1 MSELNN
7 QSFESEKD
15 IQIKKLQEELEKTN
29 QRLSDLYTK
38 YGIMI
43 GEKDTNELQL
53 NLKNKESIFY
63 HNFSLHLYNI
73 LKDFSPEDTDIAFED
88 LFLSEI
94 KNFIKHNIRK
104 NQNPTTIEDRELFC
118 KIENTI
124 IKTYNIE
131 QMKDYFN
138 HDFM

>member
-1 MSELNN
+1 MSDLNN
-7 QSFESEKD
+7 QNNEKD
-15 IQIKKLQEELEKTN
+15 KIIKNLQEELEKAN
-29 QRLSDLYTK
+29 NKICDLYTK
-38 YGIMI
+38 YGISV
-43 GEKDTNELQL
+43 GEKDENELKL
-53 NLKNKESIFY
+53 NLKTKEACFY

-73 LKDFSPEDTDIAFED
+73 LRHFSPEDTDIAFED

-94 KNFIKHNIRK
+94 KNFIKNNMRK
-104 NQNPTTIEDRELFC
+104 NQNPTVINDLDLFC

-138 HDFM
+138 PDFM